1 MNQQNVGVF
10 GWIREG
16 VRRAV
21 LLGFSDA
28 VEQVGGA
35 DDKEAL
41 SPHLQSLLRD
51 APRRVLEETRG
62 AEPISTS
69 RNERKRLGRSLGHIA
84 GQRSATGTAG
94 GADD

>member
-28 VEQVGGA
+28 IEQVGGS
-35 DDKEAL
+35 DEKETL
-41 SPHLQSLLRD
+41 NPHLQSLLRE
-51 APRRVLEETRG
+51 APKRLTEESRATEPVLP
-62 AEPISTS
+62 A
-69 RNERKRLGRSLGHIA
+69 RNERKRLGRSLGQISGQGSAA
-84 GQRSATGTAG
+84 GALG
-94 GADD
+94 D

>member
-35 DDKEAL
+35 DDKESL
-41 SPHLQSLLRD
+41 SPHLQSLLREP
-51 APRRVLEETRG
+51 PRRLAEENRA
-62 AEPISTS
+62 AEPIVAS
-69 RNERKRLGRSLGHIA
+69 RSDRKRLGRSLGQIS
-84 GQRSATGTAG
+84 GQSG
-94 GADD
+94 GAGALGD

>member
-41 SPHLQSLLRD
+41 SPHLQSLLRE
-51 APRRVLEETRG
+51 APRRLIEETRG
-62 AEPISTS
+62 VETIAAG
-69 RNERKRLGRSLGHIA
+69 RGERKRLGRSLGQIS
-84 GQRSATGTAG
+84 GQG
-94 GADD
+94 GAAGTLGE

>member
-28 VEQVGGA
+28 FEQVGGT
-35 DDKEAL
+35 DDKESL

-51 APRRVLEETRG
+51 APRRALEETRVP
-62 AEPISTS
+62 EPISTS

-84 GQRSATGTAG
+84 GQSGASGAG
-94 GADD
+94 D

>member
-35 DDKEAL
+35 DDKEQL

-51 APRRVLEETRG
+51 APRRALEETRG
-62 AEPISTS
+62 AEPLPTS

-84 GQRSATGTAG
+84 SQGSPTTARG
-94 GADD
+94 E

>member
-1 MNQQNVGVF
+1 MNQQNIGVF

-35 DDKEAL
+35 DDKESL
-41 SPHLQSLLRD
+41 SPHFQSLLRD
-51 APRRVLEETRG
+51 APRRMLEETRG
-62 AEPISTS
+62 AEPIPTS

-84 GQRSATGTAG
+84 SQSG
-94 GADD
+94 GASSASE